1 MKIKFVLRGILFVLL
16 SAVFASA
23 CYKSNSTYSNGGTS
37 NTIYMKGSIFS
48 NTNLQVKT
56 GSTITWMND
65 DNTTHTVTAD
75 DTSFDSGDI
84 VVGAKFNMTFNVAG
98 TYAYHC
104 KYHSGM
110 KGTVIVVY

>member
-1 MKIKFVLRGILFVLL
+1 MKIKLVFRGVLFVLL
-16 SAVFASA
+16 SAVVLSA
-23 CYKSNSTYSNGGTS
+23 CYKSKSTYGSGATS
-37 NTIYMKGSIFS
+37 NTIYMKGSTFS
-48 NTNLQVKT
+48 NANLQVKT

-65 DNTTHTVTAD
+65 DNITHTVTAD

-84 VVGAKFNMTFNVAG
+84 VAGAKFNMTFNVAG

-110 KGTVIVVY
+110 KGTVVVVY